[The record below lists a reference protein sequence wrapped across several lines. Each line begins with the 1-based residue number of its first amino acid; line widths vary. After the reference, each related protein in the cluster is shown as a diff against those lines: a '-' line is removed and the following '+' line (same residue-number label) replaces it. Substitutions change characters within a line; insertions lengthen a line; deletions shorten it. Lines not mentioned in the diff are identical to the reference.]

1 MARKVHRNT
10 SLGLPHNMK
19 LLDEKKYAKNMSSGC
34 SCFWG
39 LPSFNV
45 CYSNLIQCME
55 LYLTDTC
62 LTTICIFKISCKT
75 ILDKIS
81 LVKN

>member
-1 MARKVHRNT
+1 
-10 SLGLPHNMK
+10 
-19 LLDEKKYAKNMSSGC
+19 MSSGC

-39 LPSFNV
+39 PPSFNI

-55 LYLTDTC
+55 LYLTSH
-62 LTTICIFKISCKT
+62 LPHTTICIFEISCKT

>member
-1 MARKVHRNT
+1 MARKVHHKT

-19 LLDEKKYAKNMSSGC
+19 LLYEKKYAKNMSSGC

-55 LYLTDTC
+55 LYLTSH
-62 LTTICIFKISCKT
+62 LPHHHMYIQHF
-75 ILDKIS
+75 LQ
-81 LVKN
+81 NYFR